1 MSLVVSPTTSADGRS
16 RRAVRIICGV
26 WVALLLAWSVLLPT
40 YRSADEVNH
49 VSAAIALSETDSWP
63 GFKRLF
69 HVDQVVDTLEAAGYR
84 AHPPRGVGNYYPL
97 PADGA
102 EPRETRQ
109 PFLHPGEAVTLLH
122 VNGIGQH
129 PPGYYGL
136 LALVDRALPADTPYT
151 TTVWMFRLVSVLLMA
166 PLPWLLAATAR
177 RLGADPPAVVVMAVV
192 PFLIPQLG
200 ALGGAVNND
209 NLLIVACAV
218 VAWLSTRIA
227 TGDLSGR
234 TAVGAGLA
242 LAAALLAKAF
252 GLVFVPVLVA
262 AYLLAAVRAR
272 TWRVPAVRLLTA
284 GSLAL
289 LGAWWWL
296 RNVLVFGQLQP
307 AGHLARLDV
316 PLDPGSAVDDYLL
329 AAWNLIPMRFW
340 ATLSIKPGSPFPPAV
355 TSVLSIALLAA
366 MVLFVVRR
374 RSFLARRADALLL
387 LAPFVLCAV
396 VLVSSTWE
404 LFLATGFPRGL
415 QGRYLFA
422 GISGVA
428 AALGL
433 GVMAT
438 VPVRSRETCGRRG
451 CPVRSGLH
459 RPVDRTGAR
468 VPLRRCDVG
477 RSPVLAV
484 PVEPAA
490 AGAHLPDPRRRG
502 DRRAAPPCRRRPLA
516 AWCRRRPEGR
526 ARRPRRSGRD
536 AHPVTG
542 SR

>member
-1 MSLVVSPTTSADGRS
+1 MSLVVSPTTSADGRA

-49 VSAAIALSETDSWP
+49 MSAAIALSETDSWP
-63 GFKRLF
+63 GYKRLF

-227 TGDLSGR
+227 TGDLAGERPSGPGSRSPPPCSPRPSVWSSCPCSSRPTCSPPCEHGRGVCPRSVCSRPGAWRCSVPGGGCATSWSSGSCSRPATWPASTCPSIPARPSTTICWPRGTSSRCGSGR
-234 TAVGAGLA
+234 
-242 LAAALLAKAF
+242 
-252 GLVFVPVLVA
+252 PC
-262 AYLLAAVRAR
+262 RSS
-272 TWRVPAVRLLTA
+272 P
-284 GSLAL
+284 
-289 LGAWWWL
+289 
-296 RNVLVFGQLQP
+296 
-307 AGHLARLDV
+307 ARLSRRQS
-316 PLDPGSAVDDYLL
+316 PRCSRSRCSRRWSCSSCAGGPSSPGGPTRCCSWRRSSCAPWSSSRRPGSCSWPRVF
-329 AAWNLIPMRFW
+329 REVCRVG
-340 ATLSIKPGSPFPPAV
+340 TSSPGSPASRPP
-355 TSVLSIALLAA
+355 SVSASWPPSRSGPGDLWPSWLPCAERSSSACRSHGCSGSTTQ
-366 MVLFVVRR
+366 VRR
-374 RSFLARRADALLL
+374 GALA
-387 LAPFVLCAV
+387 C
-396 VLVSSTWE
+396 
-404 LFLATGFPRGL
+404 
-415 QGRYLFA
+415 
-422 GISGVA
+422 
-428 AALGL
+428 
-433 GVMAT
+433 
-438 VPVRSRETCGRRG
+438 SR
-451 CPVRSGLH
+451 CPS
-459 RPVDRTGAR
+459 GAR
-468 VPLRRCDVG
+468 CRRC
-477 RSPVLAV
+477 SP
-484 PVEPAA
+484 P
-490 AGAHLPDPRRRG
+490 
-502 DRRAAPPCRRRPLA
+502 
-516 AWCRRRPEGR
+516 
-526 ARRPRRSGRD
+526 
-536 AHPVTG
+536 
-542 SR
+542 